1 MASLAVVGNLSRD
14 HVDGGPPRIGG
25 APFHAARALR
35 ALGSRAVVVA
45 KCAQSDRL
53 ELLPPLIR
61 LGVPVLWRAGSSTAG
76 FSFRY
81 EGDRRVMSVDAL
93 GEPWT
98 PAEVR
103 GLGRA
108 PWVHVGALA
117 HSDFPAETLEQLA
130 RDRRLLLDGQGLVR
144 PPRTG
149 PLELDPAYDPAVL
162 QHVSVLKLAEEEARV
177 LVGEPDEESLR
188 SLGWP
193 LHPSPATSTRPVPAM
208 PSPLPT
214 WSHGRAVMRPSRPRG
229 RQPRSYPACS
239 GGACDESARPDG
251 RRCLR
256 GRPRERGGSRA
267 GGEGAARCRRPRGGT
282 AARRRDRG
290 VRLDGRRGRRPPPA
304 AGGLARR
311 RPHVARGRRRPPRR
325 PSR

>member
-93 GEPWT
+93 GDPWA
-98 PAEVR
+98 PADVR

-188 SLGWP
+188 SLG
-193 LHPSPATSTRPVPAM
+193 VPEVIVT
-208 PSPLPT
+208 L
-214 WSHGRAVMRPSRPRG
+214 
-229 RQPRSYPACS
+229 
-239 GGACDESARPDG
+239 
-251 RRCLR
+251 
-256 GRPRERGGSRA
+256 GSRGSLVLANGRLERVAAEPLA
-267 GGEGAARCRRPRGGT
+267 GDIDPTGAGDAFAVAYLVSRQSGHAPVAAARQAT
-282 AARRRDRG
+282 ALVSGLLRRRLR
-290 VRLDGRRGRRPPPA
+290 
-304 AGGLARR
+304 
-311 RPHVARGRRRPPRR
+311 
-325 PSR
+325 